1 MSNQSSDELEQS
13 LNAIRIAVERGQLT
27 DSAAENLNRWLRE
40 SYYAEYRQA
49 LHRLVSQSNF
59 DELDRLF
66 WERIP
71 FGTGGRRGPMADFG
85 SATINARTIAESAY
99 GLGEYVKR
107 FRNRLTD
114 SRQSSPPHAVVAFD
128 SRHRSLE
135 FAQGTATVLAAS
147 GFLVFLFSEPR
158 STPELSFAVRY
169 LQCDAGVMIS
179 ASHNPP
185 TDNGFKAYWS
195 NGGQVLPPHDAGI
208 IACVDAA
215 TEITKLN
222 FHEGVRNGRIVLLG
236 PTVDS
241 AYVDAVCALSLSSER
256 AVRAL
261 YTPLHG
267 VGESSVFRVIRQL
280 GFEGVTI
287 FEAQRSLDGDF
298 PNVPDHLPNPERSEV
313 FIPAIQEAELIDAEL
328 ILASDPDAD
337 RLAVAVRDAT
347 GHFVIL
353 SGNQLG
359 ALLTDYVLSRRALQ
373 GSMTPEHF
381 VVETLVTTP
390 LIQAIATDYGLAIV
404 SDVLVGF
411 KHIAAEVDARGVER
425 FVFAAE
431 ESIGF
436 MAGDYCR
443 DKDGAIGAI
452 YVLELAAQLKR
463 QNRTLLDQLCVLH
476 SKYGFHYELTRS
488 ITCTGSTGRRR
499 IEHLMHRLR
508 DQPPRSV
515 GCCRFESVR
524 DFLRGETRQLPSN
537 EKSESRNHPSGDM
550 LMFEGVS
557 GDHCLTIA
565 IRPSGTEPKLKLYG
579 FIRTSPD
586 RSSLANQEQ
595 ARSSLTDVMIEM
607 ESWLLTDHGMAEASD
622 QRRL

>member
-1 MSNQSSDELEQS
+1 M
-13 LNAIRIAVERGQLT
+13 ERGQLT

-550 LMFEGVS
+550 LMFEGMS

>member
-622 QRRL
+622 QRRW

>member
-287 FEAQRSLDGDF
+287 FVAQRSLDGDF

-411 KHIAAEVDARGVER
+411 KPIAAEVDARGVER

-550 LMFEGVS
+550 LMFEGMS

>member
-425 FVFAAE
+425 FVF
-431 ESIGF
+431 
-436 MAGDYCR
+436 
-443 DKDGAIGAI
+443 
-452 YVLELAAQLKR
+452 L
-463 QNRTLLDQLCVLH
+463 
-476 SKYGFHYELTRS
+476 
-488 ITCTGSTGRRR
+488 
-499 IEHLMHRLR
+499 
-508 DQPPRSV
+508 
-515 GCCRFESVR
+515 
-524 DFLRGETRQLPSN
+524 
-537 EKSESRNHPSGDM
+537 
-550 LMFEGVS
+550 
-557 GDHCLTIA
+557 
-565 IRPSGTEPKLKLYG
+565 
-579 FIRTSPD
+579 
-586 RSSLANQEQ
+586 
-595 ARSSLTDVMIEM
+595 
-607 ESWLLTDHGMAEASD
+607 
-622 QRRL
+622 

>member
-99 GLGEYVKR
+99 GFGEYVKR

-476 SKYGFHYELTRS
+476 SKYGFHHELTRS

-515 GCCRFESVR
+515 GSCRFESVR

>member
-1 MSNQSSDELEQS
+1 
-13 LNAIRIAVERGQLT
+13 
-27 DSAAENLNRWLRE
+27 
-40 SYYAEYRQA
+40 
-49 LHRLVSQSNF
+49 
-59 DELDRLF
+59 
-66 WERIP
+66 
-71 FGTGGRRGPMADFG
+71 
-85 SATINARTIAESAY
+85 
-99 GLGEYVKR
+99 
-107 FRNRLTD
+107 
-114 SRQSSPPHAVVAFD
+114 
-128 SRHRSLE
+128 
-135 FAQGTATVLAAS
+135 
-147 GFLVFLFSEPR
+147 
-158 STPELSFAVRY
+158 
-169 LQCDAGVMIS
+169 
-179 ASHNPP
+179 
-185 TDNGFKAYWS
+185 
-195 NGGQVLPPHDAGI
+195 
-208 IACVDAA
+208 
-215 TEITKLN
+215 
-222 FHEGVRNGRIVLLG
+222 
-236 PTVDS
+236 
-241 AYVDAVCALSLSSER
+241 
-256 AVRAL
+256 
-261 YTPLHG
+261 
-267 VGESSVFRVIRQL
+267 VFRVIRQL